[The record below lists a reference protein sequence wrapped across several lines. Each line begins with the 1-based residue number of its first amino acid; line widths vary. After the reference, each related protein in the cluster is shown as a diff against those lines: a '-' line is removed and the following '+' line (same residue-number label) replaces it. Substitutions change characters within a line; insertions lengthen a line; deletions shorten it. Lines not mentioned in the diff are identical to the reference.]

1 MRASNAAFD
10 ALAASGH
17 AEGLTAL
24 EITRSAELSEAV
36 KRALEGT
43 ARRLELQLKRDTYLV
58 TVAPLLRGEVLV
70 LMRDVTDAKRA
81 EATRRDFVANAS
93 HELRTPVTAIRMAAE
108 TLLSGA
114 VDDPAAARSFVE
126 IVARHADRLSR
137 LTRDL
142 LDLSRLES
150 GQWPFELGPVDLAA
164 LAVQVTELF
173 AAPAREKRLALAVE
187 VAEGTQVRGDA
198 RALEQVL
205 VNLVDNA
212 VKHTAE
218 GGVTIRG
225 ERDGDRWIL
234 SVADTGPGIDR
245 HHLARIFER
254 FYRVDEGRARD
265 QGGTGLG
272 LSIVKHLAQG
282 MGGEVGVESGAG
294 GSRFWVRLPGA

>member
-1 MRASNAAFD
+1 MCASNAAFD

-36 KRALEGT
+36 RRALEGT
-43 ARRLELQLKRDTYLV
+43 ARRLELKLKRDTYLV

-114 VDDPAAARSFVE
+114 VDDPSAARSFVE

-137 LTRDL
+137 LTHDL

-150 GQWPFELGPVDLAA
+150 GQWPFELGPVDLAP
-164 LAVQVTELF
+164 LAGQVTELF
-173 AAPAREKRLALAVE
+173 TVPAREKRLALVVD
-187 VAEGTQVRGDA
+187 VAGGARVRADP

-218 GGVTIRG
+218 GSVTVRSA
-225 ERDGDRWIL
+225 RDRDHWIV
-234 SVADTGPGIDR
+234 SVTDTGPAHSRSPDNRR
-245 HHLARIFER
+245 HQRRPSARR
-254 FYRVDEGRARD
+254 RRRRRRPRAD
-265 QGGTGLG
+265 
-272 LSIVKHLAQG
+272 HC
-282 MGGEVGVESGAG
+282 
-294 GSRFWVRLPGA
+294 